1 MLSRPLFPLG
11 QEQENIANT
20 FIEENEKDKNKDKDK
35 DKDKDKKEKNKITIL
50 TFSDYIKDKNVLKKY
65 KLPELKQISK
75 FYKLFITGTKKVLL
89 ERIENL
95 FSKFGHCIKIQK
107 MVRGYLTRQSFHL
120 RGKAFSERSICVNE
134 NDFYTLEPL
143 GEIPNQYF
151 FTFQSGKFIYGCN
164 IISLIHLI
172 KSKTLVK
179 NPYNRENLSFETIQN
194 IVRLYRLI
202 NIIFGLPSDAPV
214 IKDDLI
220 IQNKKSQESNPFI
233 VNREQINRSI
243 VSVRMI
249 EDRIQKMRTIRM
261 KPLSERIR
269 EIFIEMDQL
278 GNYTHSQWFSSL
290 DRYQYIRLFR
300 TMYEIWMFRGGL
312 TRETKYLISIITDP
326 FLEINRERIHLHDS
340 TVEVLQDVCLK
351 IMENMVYGGA
361 DDEYRKIGAL
371 HVLTALTNASLGARS
386 ALPWLYDTLY

>member
-20 FIEENEKDKNKDKDK
+20 FIIDKEKEKAKEKDKK
-35 DKDKDKKEKNKITIL
+35 TVL

-75 FYKLFITGTKKVLL
+75 FYKLYITGTKKVLL

-95 FSKFGHCIKIQK
+95 FAKFAHCIKIQK
-107 MVRGYLTRQSFHL
+107 MVRGYFTRQSFHL
-120 RGKAFSERSICVNE
+120 RGEGFRQKSMCVNE

-143 GEIPNQYF
+143 REIPNQYF

-172 KSKTLVK
+172 KSKSLVK

-194 IVRLYRLI
+194 ILRLYKLI

-214 IKDDLI
+214 IKENMIVVHKNTQDHQLVNENLI
-220 IQNKKSQESNPFI
+220 
-233 VNREQINRSI
+233 NRQQMNRSI
-243 VSVRMI
+243 VSGIMI
-249 EDRIQKMRTIRM
+249 ENRIQTMRTIRS
-261 KPLSERIR
+261 KTLSERIR

-278 GNYTHSQWFSSL
+278 GNYTHSVWFSAL

-300 TMYEIWMFRGGL
+300 TMYDIWMFRGGL

-326 FLEINRERIHLHDS
+326 FLEINRERIHLHEA
-340 TVEVLQDVCLK
+340 TEEVLQDVCLK
-351 IMENMVYGGA
+351 IMENMIYGGA

-371 HVLTALTNASLGARS
+371 HVLTALTNVSLGART

>member
-20 FIEENEKDKNKDKDK
+20 FIEENEKDKKKGKDENKDE
-35 DKDKDKKEKNKITIL
+35 EKNKITIL
-50 TFSDYIKDKNVLKKY
+50 TFSDYMKDKNVLKKY
-65 KLPELKQISK
+65 KLPELKHISK
-75 FYKLFITGTKKVLL
+75 FYKLLITGTKKVLL

-95 FSKFGHCIKIQK
+95 FNKFGHCIKIQK
-107 MVRGYLTRQSFHL
+107 MVRGHLTRQSFIL
-120 RGKAFSERSICVNE
+120 RGKAFGEKSMCVND

-143 GEIPNQYF
+143 KEIPNKYF

-172 KSKTLVK
+172 KSKTVVK
-179 NPYNRENLSFETIQN
+179 NPYNRENLPFETIKN
-194 IVRLYRLI
+194 IVRLYKLI
-202 NIIFGLPSDAPV
+202 NIVFGLPSDAPV

-220 IQNKKSQESNPFI
+220 IQNKKSQESNPSI
-233 VNREQINRSI
+233 VNRQ
-243 VSVRMI
+243 RMNHTNISMRFI
-249 EDRIQKMRTIRM
+249 EDKIQQMRNIRM

-269 EIFIEMDQL
+269 EIFIEMDNL

-290 DRYQYIRLFR
+290 DRYQYIRFFR

-312 TRETKYLISIITDP
+312 TRETKNMISIIIDP
-326 FLEINRERIHLHDS
+326 FLEINREGIHIYDS
-340 TVEVLQDVCLK
+340 RVEVLQDICLK
-351 IMENMVYGGA
+351 IMENMVYGGI

-371 HVLTALTNASLGARS
+371 HVLSALTNVSLGARS
-386 ALPWLYDTLY
+386 SLPWLYDSLY